1 MYTKLE
7 QIRKLTVDNVTLS
20 EKEVTNTRRGDAR
33 INPMAPDWSRSISI
47 SSVYF
52 KIEDRYIDT
61 QIHGWIHIYNLRLH
75 KTYPSIH
82 RC

>member
-1 MYTKLE
+1 MHTKLE

-52 KIEDRYIDT
+52 KIEDRYIDRYT
-61 QIHGWIHIYNLRLH
+61 DTWMD
-75 KTYPSIH
+75 TYI
-82 RC
+82 